1 MLHANIILKEITVS
15 GALLATTEINPSHL
29 NLRTLVLSVTALQA
43 SPTPLVTTILVHVGA
58 KKSTPV
64 MIAVNVPR
72 DTLDFHNVPS
82 VNVTTTE
89 L

>member
-1 MLHANIILKEITVS
+1 MS
-15 GALLATTEINPSHL
+15 GAQLATTEINPSHL

-58 KKSTPV
+58 KKSIPV

-72 DTLDFHNVPS
+72 DTLAFQSVPS